1 MPLKPGAPDPRNLP
15 EGHNIRKRKRDKKQL
30 QRDRVIVS
38 KLYFRDGMSHQR
50 IAENLNARDDPDRN
64 YMISRKAI
72 KADIDHILKNW
83 VQGQTDPEVWV
94 DEEIFRYYMVEQ
106 EAWNAWERSKRPR
119 ERTVTKEGS
128 KDSRSGLYS
137 YDEVQILKEDQ
148 VGNPIFLDKI
158 LECIEGRGRI
168 RGLYTHKVAITS
180 ETVHT
185 IKGYVEITPGDWDNP
200 AQIAPPP
207 DVIDVVPTPVLNDS
221 KNKTSS

>member
-1 MPLKPGAPDPRNLP
+1 
-15 EGHNIRKRKRDKKQL
+15 
-30 QRDRVIVS
+30 
-38 KLYFRDGMSHQR
+38 MSHQR
-50 IAENLNARDDPDRN
+50 IAENLNARDDPDRS
-64 YMISRKAI
+64 YMLSRKAI

-83 VQGQTDPEVWV
+83 VKGQTDPEVWV

-128 KDSRSGLYS
+128 KGGARGDYS
-137 YDEVQILKEDQ
+137 YEEVQILKEEQ
-148 VGNPIFLDKI
+148 VGDAIFLDKI

-185 IKGYVEITPGDWDNP
+185 VKGYVEITPGDWDNP
-200 AQIAPPP
+200 ARLAAPS

-221 KNKTSS
+221 KDPASS